1 MSTITALSGEPINNN
16 GGATRNTFLTLG
28 STDNKNI
35 SNVPNGNA
43 DKAFKAISDTKEI
56 KVSQRPIP
64 EAGRIIRKVTA
75 TPASIFSG
83 GSQSNLFRSVNSAP
97 LELSSKNIQH
107 CVIPSGTT
115 VLPGFSGASTG
126 KVFFLAGSTD
136 NNSLINSASGLAITG
151 VL

>member
-35 SNVPNGNA
+35 SNVPNGHA

-56 KVSQRPIP
+56 KVSTRPIP

-83 GSQSNLFRSVNSAP
+83 GSQSNLFRSVNSTP
-97 LELSSKNIQH
+97 IELSSKNVTR
-107 CVIPSGTT
+107 CVYESGTT
-115 VLPGFSGASTG
+115 IPTSGSGTGAVFMIASNTGPG
-126 KVFFLAGSTD
+126 
-136 NNSLINSASGLAITG
+136 SLFASASGLAITG
-151 VL
+151 IIL